1 MIFGFTELVSP
12 HPLMGTISSPCWIQ
26 WQLEPQMMTNVPP
39 RGSKINV
46 FALILTSK
54 FGHVANKGQREHM
67 HVNSKI
73 LDVWMQLLQILVII
87 L

>member
-1 MIFGFTELVSP
+1 
-12 HPLMGTISSPCWIQ
+12 
-26 WQLEPQMMTNVPP
+26 MMTNVPP
-39 RGSKINV
+39 RGSKIDV

-73 LDVWMQLLQILVII
+73 LDVWMQLLQFMLINL
-87 L
+87 